1 LTTENAPSENKL
13 VLRYWN
19 CAGRGMLM
27 RYMAYD
33 AGLDFT
39 DDIVDIDEDFL
50 GGTWESKKKYMPELA
65 GPFKALP
72 VVQHNGSTINETGAC
87 AQYIAEIA
95 GYMPNSPID
104 RAKVIMICDHIYE
117 DILINISYALWGFR
131 DWDRDVI
138 GGFAGPTSGLP
149 LKFVNLENVLA
160 ENAGGFAIGNGVSM
174 ADFAIF
180 YIVDILTQR
189 MLEVESGPEAVKL
202 LFGDKPFIAA
212 HQEMMKA
219 RPNMSKYRSSAQWK
233 KYGPYLSGKGVMGN
247 RTHELELG
255 ETELEG
261 IETLASKLV
270 TCLE

>member
-1 LTTENAPSENKL
+1 MTTENAPSENKL

-189 MLEVESGPEAVKL
+189 MLEVESGPQAVKL

>member
-1 LTTENAPSENKL
+1 
-13 VLRYWN
+13 
-19 CAGRGMLM
+19 M

-189 MLEVESGPEAVKL
+189 MLEVESGPQAVKL

>member
-189 MLEVESGPEAVKL
+189 MLEVESGPQAVKL

>member
-1 LTTENAPSENKL
+1 MTTENAPSENKL

-189 MLEVESGPEAVKL
+189 MLEVESGPEAIKL